1 MVHSDFVLD
10 DNGPFCDRS
19 SRDFFRIV
27 SRLAFSRMMV
37 PFDFFRK
44 GDIYWVRS
52 GLKKRKRMVR
62 YQDEDEREKISWRE
76 IDRRKDRSP
85 YAPKETPQD
94 RQRSRRSEWVMKKY
108 RKEADK
114 LFMGKKGTKKHQ
126 KALSD
131 IDRYQGTDQFEAVA
145 KAYLDQYGLPEDWS
159 TLSLLLD
166 YSDPEKVIEALTA
179 MKNLYEGRTP
189 VEKQGF
195 RAKVDIFAMTANDRD
210 LRDFAEEM
218 LKTL

>member
-1 MVHSDFVLD
+1 MIRHH
-10 DNGPFCDRS
+10 DN
-19 SRDFFRIV
+19 
-27 SRLAFSRMMV
+27 
-37 PFDFFRK
+37 
-44 GDIYWVRS
+44 
-52 GLKKRKRMVR
+52 
-62 YQDEDEREKISWRE
+62 DEGEKISWRE

-94 RQRSRRSEWVMKKY
+94 RVRSRRSEWVMKKY

-126 KALSD
+126 KARND
-131 IDRYQGTDQFEAVA
+131 IDRFHGTDQFEAAV
-145 KAYLDQYGLPEDWS
+145 KTYLDQYGLPDDWS

-166 YSDPEKVIEALTA
+166 YSDSQKVLQALAA
-179 MKNLYEGRTP
+179 MKDLYEAKSP
-189 VEKQGF
+189 IEKQGF
-195 RAKVDIFAMTANDRD
+195 KAKVDILAMTASDSD

>member
-1 MVHSDFVLD
+1 
-10 DNGPFCDRS
+10 
-19 SRDFFRIV
+19 
-27 SRLAFSRMMV
+27 
-37 PFDFFRK
+37 
-44 GDIYWVRS
+44 
-52 GLKKRKRMVR
+52 MVR
-62 YQDEDEREKISWRE
+62 QHDGDEREKLSWRE

-85 YAPKETPQD
+85 YAPQEAPRD
-94 RQRSRRSEWVMKKY
+94 EVRSRRSEWMMKKY

-126 KALSD
+126 KARND
-131 IDRYQGTDQFEAVA
+131 IDRYHGTDQFETAV
-145 KAYLDQYGLPEDWS
+145 KTYLDQYGLPDDWS

-166 YSDPEKVIEALTA
+166 YSNSGIVLQALAA
-179 MKNLYEGRTP
+179 MKDIYETRSL

-195 RAKVDIFAMTANDRD
+195 RAKVDILAMTASDSD

>member
-1 MVHSDFVLD
+1 MARQHD
-10 DNGPFCDRS
+10 G
-19 SRDFFRIV
+19 
-27 SRLAFSRMMV
+27 
-37 PFDFFRK
+37 K
-44 GDIYWVRS
+44 
-52 GLKKRKRMVR
+52 
-62 YQDEDEREKISWRE
+62 EREKLSWRE

-85 YAPKETPQD
+85 YAPQEAPKD
-94 RQRSRRSEWVMKKY
+94 AARSRRSEWVMKKY

-126 KALSD
+126 KARND
-131 IDRYQGTDQFEAVA
+131 IDRYQGTDQFETAVRT
-145 KAYLDQYGLPEDWS
+145 YLDQYGLPDDWN

-166 YSDPEKVIEALTA
+166 YSNSESVLQALTA
-179 MKNLYEGRTP
+179 MKGLYETRSL

-195 RAKVDIFAMTANDRD
+195 RAKVDILAMTASDSD

>member
-1 MVHSDFVLD
+1 
-10 DNGPFCDRS
+10 
-19 SRDFFRIV
+19 
-27 SRLAFSRMMV
+27 
-37 PFDFFRK
+37 
-44 GDIYWVRS
+44 
-52 GLKKRKRMVR
+52 MVR
-62 YQDEDEREKISWRE
+62 RHDGDEREKLSWRE

-85 YAPKETPQD
+85 YAPKEAPPD
-94 RQRSRRSEWVMKKY
+94 EVRSRRSEWMMKKY

-126 KALSD
+126 KARND
-131 IDRYQGTDQFEAVA
+131 IDRYHGTDQFETAV
-145 KAYLDQYGLPEDWS
+145 KTYLDQYGLPDDWS

-166 YSDPEKVIEALTA
+166 YSNSGIVLQALAA
-179 MKNLYEGRTP
+179 MKDIYETRSL

-195 RAKVDIFAMTANDRD
+195 RAKVDILAMTASDSD